1 MGAMSQLKMDAQERK
16 ETLKNII
23 RDLHD
28 GGDVKEIKNRFGVL
42 LDQVG
47 AAEIGE
53 IEQELVNE
61 GLAVEEIQKL
71 CDVHVAVFKE
81 SLDKQKPAENEIII
95 EETDPVAV
103 LKQEN
108 IRTSSLVEKTRALV
122 VKVAGTEEG
131 ANIANMLDEWSKHQE
146 ELMTLDAHYAKKENI
161 LFPYLERYEING
173 PPSVMWGIHDEIRAD
188 LKQISELIKAKTN
201 KKASKILTS
210 TIMDKVLPTLET
222 ISEMIYKEENIL
234 FPMCKDTFNE
244 EEWAEIKVQLHDP
257 MATVYKEKDSKR
269 ITEGSLPEG
278 INLEVGVLTPEQINL
293 ILTHLPIDITY
304 VDEND
309 EVRYFSLGPER
320 IFERARAVIGRKV
333 QFCHPPA
340 SMGIVEQILQDFKSG
355 KKDNADFWI
364 NMGGKVIYIR
374 YFAVRDK
381 EGIYRGTLEVSQEIS
396 DIQKITG
403 EKRIYDY

>member
-1 MGAMSQLKMDAQERK
+1 MAQLKNDALQRK

-28 GGDVKEIKNRFGVL
+28 GVDVEEIKDRFGDL

-61 GLAVEEIQKL
+61 GLAIEEIQKL
-71 CDVHVAVFKE
+71 CDVHVAVFKD
-81 SLDKQKPAENEIII
+81 SLDKQQATENEITIS
-95 EETDPVAV
+95 EDDPVSI
-103 LKQEN
+103 LKKEN
-108 IRTSSLVEKTRALV
+108 IDTTNLVNEIKPLV
-122 VKVAGTEEG
+122 VKIAGLEESTD
-131 ANIANMLDEWSKHQE
+131 ISTQLDEWRAKHG
-146 ELMTLDAHYAKKENI
+146 ELMNLDGHYSKKENI
-161 LFPYLERYEING
+161 LFPYLERHGISG

-188 LKQISELIKAKTN
+188 LKLINELLKAKTDN
-201 KKASKILTS
+201 KASATLTG
-210 TIMDKVLPTLET
+210 TIMDKVIPTLQA

-234 FPMCKDTFNE
+234 FPMCKETFSDD
-244 EEWAEIKVQLHDP
+244 EWAEIKVQLGDP
-257 MATVYKEKDSKR
+257 MARVYKEKDLGR
-269 ITEGSLPEG
+269 VEEGSLPEG
-278 INLEVGVLTPEQINL
+278 IDLEVGVLNPEQINL

-355 KKDNADFWI
+355 KKNDADFWI
-364 NMGGKVIYIR
+364 QMGDKLVYIR

-381 EGIYRGTLEVSQEIS
+381 DGTYRGTLEVSQNISEIK
-396 DIQKITG
+396 KITG

>member
-1 MGAMSQLKMDAQERK
+1 MAQLKNDALQRK

-28 GGDVKEIKNRFGVL
+28 GVDVEEIKERFGDL

-61 GLAVEEIQKL
+61 GLAIEEIQKL
-71 CDVHVAVFKE
+71 CDVHVAVFKD
-81 SLDKQKPAENEIII
+81 SLDKQQATENEITIS
-95 EETDPVAV
+95 EDDPVAI
-103 LKQEN
+103 LKKEN
-108 IRTSSLVEKTRALV
+108 IETTNLVNEIKPLV
-122 VKVAGTEEG
+122 VKIAGFGESTDISKQLGEWRNKHDRLMG
-131 ANIANMLDEWSKHQE
+131 LDS
-146 ELMTLDAHYAKKENI
+146 HYTKKENI
-161 LFPYLERYEING
+161 LFPYLERHGISG

-188 LKQISELIKAKTN
+188 LKLINELLKAKTDN
-201 KKASKILTS
+201 KASAILTG
-210 TIMDKVLPTLET
+210 TIMDKVIPTLQA

-234 FPMCKDTFNE
+234 FPMCKETFSDD
-244 EEWAEIKVQLHDP
+244 EWAEIKVQLGDP
-257 MATVYKEKDSKR
+257 MARVYKEKDLGR
-269 ITEGSLPEG
+269 VEEGSLPEG
-278 INLEVGVLTPEQINL
+278 IDLEVGVLNPEQINL

-355 KKDNADFWI
+355 KKNDADFWI
-364 NMGGKVIYIR
+364 QMGDKLVYIR

-381 EGIYRGTLEVSQEIS
+381 DGTYRGTLEVSQNISEIK
-396 DIQKITG
+396 KITG